1 MKGYIEI
8 ADELDWQF
16 KAYCNSHS
24 VEYKSVDDDGLYRV
38 SGPVVNMVK
47 FIYRMKKLHKNYLK
61 EIEA

>member
-16 KAYCNSHS
+16 KAYCKSHS
-24 VEYKSVDDDGLYRV
+24 IEYKSVDDDGLYRV
-38 SGPVVNMVK
+38 SGHVINMVK
-47 FIYRMKKLHKNYLK
+47 FIYRMKKLHNNYLN

>member
-16 KAYCNSHS
+16 KAYCKSHS

-38 SGPVVNMVK
+38 SGSVVNMVK
-47 FIYRMKKLHKNYLK
+47 FSYRMNKLHKNYLK

>member
-16 KAYCNSHS
+16 KAYCKSHS
-24 VEYKSVDDDGLYRV
+24 IGYKSVDDDGLYRV
-38 SGPVVNMVK
+38 SGPVINMVK
-47 FIYRMKKLHKNYLK
+47 FIYRMKKLHKNYLN